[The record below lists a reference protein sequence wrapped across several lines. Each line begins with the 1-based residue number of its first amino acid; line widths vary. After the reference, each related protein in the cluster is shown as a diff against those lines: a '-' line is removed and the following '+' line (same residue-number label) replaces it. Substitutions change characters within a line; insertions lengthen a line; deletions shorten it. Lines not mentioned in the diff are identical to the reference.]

1 MHNTLSNYYSTIRI
15 MVESYHYTINDIENL
30 FPFERDIFI
39 EMIID
44 DINKEKERNESKWQ
58 AQ

>member
-1 MHNTLSNYYSTIRI
+1 